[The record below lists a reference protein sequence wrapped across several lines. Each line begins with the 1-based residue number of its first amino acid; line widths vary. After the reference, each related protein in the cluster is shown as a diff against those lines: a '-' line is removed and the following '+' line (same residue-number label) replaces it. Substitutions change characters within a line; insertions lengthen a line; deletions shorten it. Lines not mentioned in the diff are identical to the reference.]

1 MPGPSP
7 AYPVSPNPGTHG
19 RRSLRGGRPPVL
31 NPGPERRTL
40 SSELTEQLTK
50 ARRRSGLSV
59 RQLADLSGISRSMI
73 SAVCRGDRC
82 PSRDVA
88 EELAG
93 VLRLEDDVIEALMGE
108 AVVRG
113 WPE

>member
-1 MPGPSP
+1 MSAPSP
-7 AYPVSPNPGTHG
+7 VYSVRPNPGTHG

-31 NPGPERRTL
+31 NPGPQRRTL
-40 SSELTEQLTK
+40 SAELAHQLTL
-50 ARRRSGLSV
+50 ARLRTGLSV
-59 RQLADLSGISRSMI
+59 RQLAALSGISRSMV
-73 SAVCRGDRC
+73 SAVCRGERC

-93 VLRLEDDVIEALMGE
+93 VLRLEDEVIEALMGE

-113 WPE
+113 WPD